1 MKKFLFLFV
10 FVVLVGC
17 TSNTS
22 KVARTDKMDVPGVV
36 FFDYNGTLYDD
47 KKIFDEGCEK
57 YCKWKTKQQA
67 EQFAKASANKKKELI
82 VKLLGSDVLKQVYS
96 HFATSKF
103 AKVQGAE
110 DVLIE
115 LTKQKIKTYVLSR
128 SDGTKLRKWLAD
140 GNLLHYFN
148 DVYGKND
155 FGDLQKPNKDFADK
169 IKEVVRLKNQKC
181 WMIGDSEQDIVMAKN
196 LGCKSVIV
204 DNFEEINQ
212 NYGNLIDENVV
223 FMKYSKILNLIKK
236 INIIIDNKNEFLC
249 INMLTC

>member
-1 MKKFLFLFV
+1 MKKFLLLSCLI
-10 FVVLVGC
+10 LVSC
-17 TSNTS
+17 VAKTNKIVDNS
-22 KVARTDKMDVPGVV
+22 KIEKPDIV

-47 KKIFDEGCEK
+47 KKLFDEGCEK
-57 YCKWKTKQQA
+57 YCKWKTKRQA
-67 EQFAKASANKKKELI
+67 EQFAKASTNVKKDLI

-115 LTKQKIKTYVLSR
+115 LTKKKIKTYVLSR
-128 SDGTKLRKWLAD
+128 SDGTKLRKWLTD

-148 DVYGKND
+148 DVYGTND

-181 WMIGDSEQDIVMAKN
+181 WMVGDSEQDIIMAKN
-196 LGCKSVIV
+196 LGCKCFII
-204 DNFEEINQ
+204 DNFEEIKQ
-212 NYGNLIDENVV
+212 NYANLIDENVY
-223 FMKYSKILNLIKK
+223 FYL
-236 INIIIDNKNEFLC
+236 F
-249 INMLTC
+249 

>member
-1 MKKFLFLFV
+1 MP
-10 FVVLVGC
+10 
-17 TSNTS
+17 S
-22 KVARTDKMDVPGVV
+22 VV

-57 YCKWKTKQQA
+57 YCKWKTKPQA
-67 EQFAKASANKKKELI
+67 EQFAKASTNVKKDLI

-115 LTKQKIKTYVLSR
+115 LTKKKIKTYVLSK
-128 SDGTKLRKWLAD
+128 SDGTKLRKWLTD

-155 FGDLQKPNKDFADK
+155 FSNLIKPNKDFADK

-196 LGCKSVIV
+196 LGCKCFII
-204 DNFEEINQ
+204 DNFEEIKQ
-212 NYGNLIDENVV
+212 NYKYLIDKNVS
-223 FMKYSKILNLIKK
+223 FMKYDDILNFV
-236 INIIIDNKNEFLC
+236 KNGYKY
-249 INMLTC
+249 NY

>member
-1 MKKFLFLFV
+1 MKKFLFLSCLI
-10 FVVLVGC
+10 LVSC
-17 TSNTS
+17 IS
-22 KVARTDKMDVPGVV
+22 KTNKVEDNSKIEKPDIV

-82 VKLLGSDVLKQVYS
+82 LQVLGKDILKQVYS

-103 AKVQGAE
+103 AKMQGAE

-115 LTKQKIKTYVLSR
+115 LTKKKIKTYVLSR
-128 SDGTKLRKWLAD
+128 SDGTKLRKWLTD

-169 IKEVVRLKNQKC
+169 IKEVVGLKNQKC
-181 WMIGDSEQDIVMAKN
+181 WMVGDSEQDIIMAKN
-196 LGCKSVIV
+196 LSCKSVIV
-204 DNFEEINQ
+204 DNFEEIKQ
-212 NYGNLIDENVV
+212 NYANLIDENVV
-223 FMKYSKILNLIKK
+223 FMKYSEILNLIKK
-236 INIIIDNKNEFLC
+236 
-249 INMLTC
+249 

>member
-17 TSNTS
+17 TLHNS
-22 KVARTDKMDVPGVV
+22 KIKKNNNKDMPDVV

-82 VKLLGSDVLKQVYS
+82 LQVLRKDVLKQVYS

-115 LTKQKIKTYVLSR
+115 LTKKKIKTYVLSR
-128 SDGTKLRKWLAD
+128 SDGTKLRKWLAN
-140 GNLLHYFN
+140 GKLSQYFN
-148 DVYGKND
+148 GIYGTND
-155 FGDLQKPNKDFADK
+155 FSNLIKPNKDFADK
-169 IKEVVRLKNQKC
+169 IKEVINLKDRRC
-181 WMIGDSEQDIVMAKN
+181 WMIGDSEQDIIMAKN
-196 LGCKSVIV
+196 LGCKCFII
-204 DNFEEINQ
+204 DNFKEIKQ
-212 NYGNLIDENVV
+212 NYANLIDKNVA
-223 FMKYSKILNLIKK
+223 FMTYGEILNLVKNK
-236 INIIIDNKNEFLC
+236 RNITSIE
-249 INMLTC
+249 

>member
-1 MKKFLFLFV
+1 MKKFLFLFI

-67 EQFAKASANKKKELI
+67 GHFAKASANVKKNLI

-103 AKVQGAE
+103 AKMQGAE
-110 DVLIE
+110 DVLME
-115 LTKQKIKTYVLSR
+115 LTKKKIKTYVLSR
-128 SDGTKLRKWLAD
+128 SDGTKLRKWLTD

-155 FGDLQKPNKDFADK
+155 FSDLQKPNKDFAEK
-169 IKEVVRLKNQKC
+169 IKEVVGLKNQKC
-181 WMIGDSEQDIVMAKN
+181 WMIGDSEQDIIMAKN

-204 DNFEEINQ
+204 DNFEEIKQ

-223 FMKYSKILNLIKK
+223 FMKYSEILNLVKK
-236 INIIIDNKNEFLC
+236 
-249 INMLTC
+249 

>member
-10 FVVLVGC
+10 FVVVVGC
-17 TSNTS
+17 NLHNSKIKKNNNTNMP
-22 KVARTDKMDVPGVV
+22 DVV

-57 YCKWKTKQQA
+57 YCKWKTKLQA
-67 EQFAKASANKKKELI
+67 DYFAKASTNKKKDLI
-82 VKLLGSDVLKQVYS
+82 IKLLGSDVLKQVYS

-110 DVLIE
+110 DILIE
-115 LTKQKIKTYVLSR
+115 LTKKKIKTYVLSR
-128 SDGTKLRKWLAD
+128 SDGTKLRKWLTD

-155 FGDLQKPNKDFADK
+155 FSNLIKPNKDFADK

-181 WMIGDSEQDIVMAKN
+181 WMIGDSEQDIIMAKN

-204 DNFEEINQ
+204 DNFEEIKQ
-212 NYGNLIDENVV
+212 NYKYLIDKNVLS
-223 FMKYSKILNLIKK
+223 MKYSEILNLIK
-236 INIIIDNKNEFLC
+236 NKHN
-249 INMLTC
+249 N

>member
-1 MKKFLFLFV
+1 MKKCLFLSFLILV
-10 FVVLVGC
+10 FC
-17 TSNTS
+17 IAKINKPENNS
-22 KVARTDKMDVPGVV
+22 KIYKPDIV

-57 YCKWKTKQQA
+57 YCKWKTKSQA
-67 EQFAKASANKKKELI
+67 EQFAKASTNKKKDLI
-82 VKLLGSDVLKQVYS
+82 IKLLGSDVLKQVYS

-110 DVLIE
+110 DILIE
-115 LTKQKIKTYVLSR
+115 LTKKKIKTYVLSR
-128 SDGTKLRKWLAD
+128 SDGTKLRKWLTD

-155 FGDLQKPNKDFADK
+155 FSNLIKPNKDFADK

-181 WMIGDSEQDIVMAKN
+181 WMIGDSEQDIIMAKN

-204 DNFEEINQ
+204 DNFEEIKQ
-212 NYGNLIDENVV
+212 NYKYLIDKNVLS
-223 FMKYSKILNLIKK
+223 MKYSEILNLIK
-236 INIIIDNKNEFLC
+236 NKHN
-249 INMLTC
+249 N

>member
-1 MKKFLFLFV
+1 MKKFFLLSCLI
-10 FVVLVGC
+10 LVSC
-17 TSNTS
+17 VAKTNKIVDNS
-22 KVARTDKMDVPGVV
+22 KIEKPDIV

-47 KKIFDEGCEK
+47 KKLFDEGCEK
-57 YCKWKTKQQA
+57 YCKWKTKSQA
-67 EQFAKASANKKKELI
+67 ECFAKASTNVKKDLI

-115 LTKQKIKTYVLSR
+115 LTKKKIKTYVLSR
-128 SDGTKLRKWLAD
+128 SDGTKLRKWLTD

-148 DVYGKND
+148 DVYGTND

-181 WMIGDSEQDIVMAKN
+181 WMIGDSEQDIVMAKH

-204 DNFEEINQ
+204 DNFEEIKQ
-212 NYGNLIDENVV
+212 NYANLIDENVV
-223 FMKYSKILNLIKK
+223 FMKYGEILNLIK
-236 INIIIDNKNEFLC
+236 NKYN
-249 INMLTC
+249 N

>member
-1 MKKFLFLFV
+1 MKKFLFLSFLI
-10 FVVLVGC
+10 LVSC
-17 TSNTS
+17 AMKTNKFENNS
-22 KVARTDKMDVPGVV
+22 KTYKPDIV

-82 VKLLGSDVLKQVYS
+82 LQVLGKDILKQVYS

-115 LTKQKIKTYVLSR
+115 LTKKKIKTYVLSR
-128 SDGTKLRKWLAD
+128 SDGTKLRKWLTD

-148 DVYGKND
+148 GIYGTND

-169 IKEVVRLKNQKC
+169 IKEVVELKKQKC
-181 WMIGDSEQDIVMAKN
+181 WMIGDSEQDIIMAKN

-204 DNFEEINQ
+204 DNFDEIKQ
-212 NYGNLIDENVV
+212 NYTTLIDENVV
-223 FMKYSKILNLIKK
+223 FMKYGEILNLIKK
-236 INIIIDNKNEFLC
+236 
-249 INMLTC
+249 

>member
-1 MKKFLFLFV
+1 MKKFLFLFI

-22 KVARTDKMDVPGVV
+22 KVARTDKMDMPGVV

-57 YCKWKTKQQA
+57 YCKWKTKSQA
-67 EQFAKASANKKKELI
+67 EQFAKASTNKKKDLI
-82 VKLLGSDVLKQVYS
+82 IKLLGSDVLKQVYS

-115 LTKQKIKTYVLSR
+115 LTKKKIKTYVLSK
-128 SDGTKLRKWLAD
+128 SDGTKLRKWLTD

-155 FGDLQKPNKDFADK
+155 FSNLIKPNKDFADK

-181 WMIGDSEQDIVMAKN
+181 WMIGDSEQDIIMAKN
-196 LGCKSVIV
+196 LGCKCFII
-204 DNFEEINQ
+204 DNFEEIKQ
-212 NYGNLIDENVV
+212 NYKYLIDKNVS
-223 FMKYSKILNLIKK
+223 FMKYDDILNFV
-236 INIIIDNKNEFLC
+236 KNGYKY
-249 INMLTC
+249 NY

>member
-1 MKKFLFLFV
+1 MKKFLLLSCLI
-10 FVVLVGC
+10 LVSC
-17 TSNTS
+17 VAKTNKIVDNS
-22 KVARTDKMDVPGVV
+22 KIEKPDIV

-47 KKIFDEGCEK
+47 KKIFDEGCKK

-67 EQFAKASANKKKELI
+67 EQFAKASTNVKKDLI

-115 LTKQKIKTYVLSR
+115 LTKKKIKTYVLSR
-128 SDGTKLRKWLAD
+128 SDGTKLRKWLTD

-155 FGDLQKPNKDFADK
+155 FSNLIKPNKDFADK

-181 WMIGDSEQDIVMAKN
+181 WMVGDSEQDIIMAKN
-196 LGCKSVIV
+196 LGCKCFII
-204 DNFEEINQ
+204 DNFDEIKQ
-212 NYGNLIDENVV
+212 NYANLIDENVA
-223 FMKYSKILNLIKK
+223 FMRYNEILNLVK
-236 INIIIDNKNEFLC
+236 NKYN
-249 INMLTC
+249 N